1 MAQRFELLGLAPSET
16 NGEECHSE
24 TRQAALRQPFAHKAE
39 VDHKPKTVVATRSFY
54 AAMHRR

>member
-39 VDHKPKTVVATRSFY
+39 VDHKPKTVLW
-54 AAMHRR
+54 